1 MSAPAQEIA
10 SAGAPSAS
18 CTSKCNAIASRGG
31 EQQAPLAF
39 FAMKGAGDQL
49 KPAHAIFD
57 LDGTLVD
64 SKRDLAEAVNATRA
78 YMGSG
83 PFANDLIY
91 SYVGNGVPLL
101 VRRAL
106 GSEASE
112 ADFQKALAYFLP
124 WYRDHALVHTRL
136 YAGVRESLERLRSAR
151 VHLAVLTN
159 KPTDTSLAI
168 LEGLGVSHF
177 FFRVYGGDSF
187 PQTKPDPVG
196 IHALLAESRV
206 PRSRTV
212 LVGDSAVDVRTARN
226 AQIRVYGVS
235 YGFAPQSLIA
245 DPPDLLFDSM
255 LSLTERLLE
264 NDAPCPQT
272 PNLG

>member
-1 MSAPAQEIA
+1 M
-10 SAGAPSAS
+10 
-18 CTSKCNAIASRGG
+18 
-31 EQQAPLAF
+31 
-39 FAMKGAGDQL
+39 
-49 KPAHAIFD
+49 KPALAIFD

-83 PFANDLIY
+83 PLANDLIY

-106 GSEASE
+106 GSKTSE

-124 WYRDHALVHTRL
+124 WYRVHALVHTCL

-151 VHLAVLTN
+151 VRLAVLTN
-159 KPTDTSLAI
+159 EPTDTSLAI

-177 FFRVYGGDSF
+177 FFRVCGGDSF
-187 PQTKPDPVG
+187 PQTKPYPVG
-196 IHALLAESRV
+196 IHVLLAESRV

-226 AQIRVYGVS
+226 AEIPIYRVS
-235 YGFAPQSLIA
+235 YGFAPS
-245 DPPDLLFDSM
+245 
-255 LSLTERLLE
+255 R
-264 NDAPCPQT
+264 
-272 PNLG
+272 